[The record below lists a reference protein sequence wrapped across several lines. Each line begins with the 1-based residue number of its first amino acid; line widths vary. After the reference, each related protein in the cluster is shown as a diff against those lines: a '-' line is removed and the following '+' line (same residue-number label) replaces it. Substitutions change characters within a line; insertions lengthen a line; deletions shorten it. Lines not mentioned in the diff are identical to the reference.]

1 MTSPRPEFS
10 EDRLLDGQ
18 VRLRQPVEGYRAG
31 MDAVLLAA
39 ALDAKPGE
47 HLVEF
52 GCGAGAALLCAAW
65 RMPGVRLTGYEKNA
79 AAADL
84 ARENVAA
91 NAMDGTVEVETL
103 DIARIGSPHGA
114 DQVFFNPPFF
124 DDPAAL
130 RSPKA
135 EKRDAW
141 LTGAT
146 PLGIWI
152 QAARP
157 LAQRQGAAH
166 PDPSCRPAR
175 RHPARARAQFR
186 FDRDQAGSAPR
197 RPSGEARHRRGA
209 DRRTGTACPAAAP
222 GAACGGGAFP
232 RGRGHPARPGRGGD
246 GGVGCR
252 YGRRR
257 NGNAHP
263 SPSRGRMI
271 GARAKRRHP
280 YPHDCHRASRPSRRH
295 SLACLLAEEDGQPGC
310 GCRGGAQGGRNP
322 AGRRCFTVARSA
334 AGQGL
339 ARLISRAGLPSVRRK
354 FTAAYLPPGH

>member
-152 QAARP
+152 QAAARSLSAKGRLTLIHRADRLGDILHGLERSFGSIVIKP
-157 LAQRQGAAH
+157 VQPRA
-166 PDPSCRPAR
+166 DRPAKR
-175 RHPARARAQFR
+175 VIVAARIGGRAPLVLLPPLVLH
-186 FDRDQAGSAPR
+186 AGEGHSP
-197 RPSGEARHRRGA
+197 EAEA
-209 DRRTGTACPAAAP
+209 IL
-222 GAACGGGAFP
+222 
-232 RGRGHPARPGRGGD
+232 RGRA
-246 GGVGCR
+246 VVE
-252 YGRRR
+252 
-257 NGNAHP
+257 
-263 SPSRGRMI
+263 M
-271 GARAKRRHP
+271 
-280 YPHDCHRASRPSRRH
+280 
-295 SLACLLAEEDGQPGC
+295 
-310 GCRGGAQGGRNP
+310 
-322 AGRRCFTVARSA
+322 AG
-334 AGQGL
+334 
-339 ARLISRAGLPSVRRK
+339 
-354 FTAAYLPPGH
+354 